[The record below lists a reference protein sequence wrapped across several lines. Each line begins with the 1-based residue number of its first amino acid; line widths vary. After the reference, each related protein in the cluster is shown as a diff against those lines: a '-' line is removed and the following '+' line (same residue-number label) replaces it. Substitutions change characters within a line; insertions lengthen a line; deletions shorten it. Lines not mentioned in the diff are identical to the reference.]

1 MVQLDKPAPD
11 FVIVGRPKCGTTAL
25 FATLRQHPQLALS
38 KIKEPRFFASDYP
51 GRREMESEAEY
62 DALFANAGHGQ
73 LRGEASA
80 IYLTSE
86 VAIPA
91 ILERRPD
98 VKLIALV
105 RNPIDMF
112 VSWHNECLKSLDEDV
127 KDPERAWWLQEMRAA
142 GNLPRLCW
150 EPGYLQYRKVC
161 SLGTQIERLFDLV
174 PASQR
179 LVIVWDD
186 LQTSPAAV
194 MKDVVDFLGIEDI
207 GITEFARENV
217 YASHKSRFVARMV
230 RSFYAYPRLKIL
242 RRRLKPA
249 LNACGI
255 FPLLWAVKLSLRTSV
270 KPRVSEDFHR
280 TLTEEFDAEVRLLER
295 LLDRDLSSW
304 RKGLMP
310 AYQSRAASISN
321 S

>member
-1 MVQLDKPAPD
+1 
-11 FVIVGRPKCGTTAL
+11 VIVGGPKCGTTAL
-25 FATLRQHPQLALS
+25 FATLRQHPQLGLS
-38 KIKEPRFFASDYP
+38 KIKEPRYFASDYP
-51 GRREMESEAEY
+51 GRREMETDAEY
-62 DALFANAGHGQ
+62 QALFAHAGHGQ

-98 VKLIALV
+98 AKLIALV
-105 RNPIDMF
+105 RNPVDMF
-112 VSWHNECLKSLDEDV
+112 VSWHNECLKSLDEDE
-127 KDPERAWWLQEMRAA
+127 KDPERAWCLQEMRA
-142 GNLPRLCW
+142 GGSLPELCW
-150 EPGYLQYRKVC
+150 EPGYLQYRKIC
-161 SLGTQIERLFDLV
+161 SLGTQIGRLFDLV

-186 LQTSPAAV
+186 LQTAPAAV
-194 MKDVVDFLGIEDI
+194 IKQVVDFLGIEDI

-217 YASHKSRFVARMV
+217 YASHKSQAVARLV

-242 RRRLKPA
+242 RRRVKPA

-255 FPLLWAVKLSLRTSV
+255 FPLLWAVKLSLRKSV
-270 KPRVSEDFHR
+270 KPRLSEDFHR
-280 TLTEEFDAEVRLLER
+280 ELTEEFDREVRLLEQ

-304 RKGLMP
+304 RTRLMP
-310 AYQSRAASISN
+310 AYQSRAR
-321 S
+321 